1 MAGAQ
6 FWRESERESLCCWAK
21 IAQEFLLDQMWS
33 KQERELA
40 RSHDQFHT
48 KIARKDD
55 GFQQT
60 ERL

>member
-48 KIARKDD
+48 RKLP
-55 GFQQT
+55 GRMMGSSRQS
-60 ERL
+60 L